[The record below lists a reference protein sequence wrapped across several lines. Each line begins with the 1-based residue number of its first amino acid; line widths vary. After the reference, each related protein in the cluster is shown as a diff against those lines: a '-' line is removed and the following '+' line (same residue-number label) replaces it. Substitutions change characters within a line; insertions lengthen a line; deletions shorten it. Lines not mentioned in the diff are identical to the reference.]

1 MATAAQKTGNYV
13 KTVYQKINDAITER
27 MPKSPEVDPGLAPE
41 PGEIGGKS
49 RGYQLH
55 LQECAKTGETPMSPS
70 DWAKQ
75 NK

>member
-1 MATAAQKTGNYV
+1 MATAAQKTITAGKDIY
-13 KTVYQKINDAITER
+13 KKISDAITER
-27 MPKSPEVDPGLAPE
+27 MPKSPEVDPGLTPE

-55 LQECAKTGETPMSPS
+55 LQEAAKTGETPLTPQE
-70 DWAKQ
+70 WARQ

>member
-13 KTVYQKINDAITER
+13 KTVYDKISDAITER
-27 MPKSPEVDPGLAPE
+27 MPNREPVDPGLTPE

-55 LQECAKTGETPMSPS
+55 LQEAAKTGETPLTPQE
-70 DWAKQ
+70 WARQ